1 MLRTQKRAVRSMNPP
16 IFAQAACRPSAD
28 QQGWGPGPPR
38 IPEETWHVDVEI
50 CGGREICG
58 NMWKYNLQKSW
69 KHVPILKKV
78 VLYKASYSK
87 YPFIPIDE
95 PISTGCSHAKGLV

>member
-1 MLRTQKRAVRSMNPP
+1 MT
-16 IFAQAACRPSAD
+16 
-28 QQGWGPGPPR
+28 
-38 IPEETWHVDVEI
+38 EI
-50 CGGREICG
+50 
-58 NMWKYNLQKSW
+58 W

-87 YPFIPIDE
+87 YPFIPIDK